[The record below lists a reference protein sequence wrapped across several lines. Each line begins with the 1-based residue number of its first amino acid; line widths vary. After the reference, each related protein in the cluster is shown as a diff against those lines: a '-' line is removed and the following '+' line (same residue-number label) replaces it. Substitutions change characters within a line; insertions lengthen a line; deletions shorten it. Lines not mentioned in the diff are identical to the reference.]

1 MPAPLPSVLRPR
13 LERVS
18 AHRLAPAA
26 ALAAALALGAAAAPA
41 AAPPPP
47 LPQVTVAAV
56 VARDVEESDQFTGRL
71 EAVDAVEVRPRV
83 SGLIERVSFGEGRE
97 VRAGD
102 LLFAIDQRPYRA
114 ELERAEAELERVRSR
129 AVLAKSEVARA
140 RALVERQAISREEFD
155 ARVSAERES
164 AAAIR
169 GAAAAVETARL
180 NLGWTRVRA
189 PISGRIGRAEVT
201 EGNLVQAGPPTPTR
215 LATIVSVDSMYLYF
229 DSDERTYLKYGARAA
244 AGGAGGTRGARPAAR
259 PVYMALATDTGF
271 AHTGY
276 VDFVDN
282 QMDAATGTIRTR
294 AVFANRD
301 RTFAPGLFARVK
313 LVSGAR
319 ARRTLV
325 RDAAVGTDQDRKFVL
340 VLKADG
346 TVDYRAVQLG
356 PVDGGLRVITAGLAD
371 GERVV
376 VTGLQRVRPGMKVT
390 AKVEPMLPPGAAPG
404 AAPAVA
410 AAR

>member
-1 MPAPLPSVLRPR
+1 MPSSLPAFPTRRALRGAIT
-13 LERVS
+13 LT
-18 AHRLAPAA
+18 AA
-26 ALAAALALGAAAAPA
+26 SALAACAPP

-47 LPQVTVAAV
+47 PPQVTVAAV
-56 VARDVEESDQFTGRL
+56 IARDVEESDQFTGRL
-71 EAVDAVEVRPRV
+71 EAVEAAEVRPRV
-83 SGLIERVSFGEGRE
+83 SGLVERVRFAEGRE

-102 LLFAIDQRPYRA
+102 VLFDLDARPYRA
-114 ELERAEAELERVRSR
+114 ELDRAEAELERVRSR
-129 AVLAKSEVARA
+129 AALAGSEVARA
-140 RALVERQAISREEFD
+140 RTLVDRQAISREEFD
-155 ARVSAERES
+155 TRVSAEREG
-164 AAAIR
+164 AAGIR

-189 PISGRIGRAEVT
+189 PIAGRIGRAEVT
-201 EGNLVQAGPPTPTR
+201 EGNLVQAGAPEATL

-229 DSDERTYLKYGARAA
+229 DSDERTYLRYGARAA
-244 AGGAGGTRGARPAAR
+244 AGAARGGRAAAR

-271 AHTGY
+271 AHTGRL
-276 VDFVDN
+276 DFVDN
-282 QMDAATGTIRTR
+282 QVDAASGTIRTR

-390 AKVEPMLPPGAAPG
+390 AKVEPMLLPDAAPG
-404 AAPAVA
+404 AALAVA